1 MDKKKIKFQNL
12 IYSFDFYKR
21 RVGTAIFSL
30 CALLSGALKVIQ
42 MIDIYINNYEAAYQC
57 KFTFLITFVSKTLGI
72 LFIFFQSFFIFKYA
86 NIVIDFGKS
95 TAILGLMRVICI
107 NFALF
112 TKTVVAETVSEI
124 RELQHAQHL
133 DNTNTSSR
141 HSAHDNTLTLVKYL
155 GCININVLDVDVSLR
170 IKEAQD
176 KISKYYY
183 FNSSFSIEI
192 YFL

>member
-1 MDKKKIKFQNL
+1 
-12 IYSFDFYKR
+12 
-21 RVGTAIFSL
+21 
-30 CALLSGALKVIQ
+30 

-57 KFTFLITFVSKTLGI
+57 KFTFIITLVSKTLGI

-95 TAILGLMRVICI
+95 TAILGLMHVICT

-133 DNTNTSSR
+133 DNTNTSSSH
-141 HSAHDNTLTLVKYL
+141 HSSHDNTLTLVKYL
-155 GCININVLDVDVSLR
+155 GCININSLDVDVSLR

-176 KISKYYY
+176 KISKYYF
-183 FNSSFSIEI
+183 FNTGRLRI
-192 YFL
+192 